1 MEFLEKKISGTSRG
15 ATPMRLADVLKG
27 GQVGHPGLAP
37 DVKTFSHESGGF
49 IAQKPT
55 RIRP

>member
-1 MEFLEKKISGTSRG
+1 MEFLEKKISGTRG
-15 ATPMRLADVLKG
+15 GTPMGRTHVLKG
-27 GQVGHPGLAP
+27 GQVGQPGLAP

-55 RIRP
+55 GRRP